1 MISVSNLSKRFG
13 QFVAVDNLSF
23 EVQPGE
29 VLGVLGPNGAG
40 KTTTMRMVTG
50 YVPPS
55 AGRVRIGGHD
65 LYDRPVAAKKLI
77 GYLPENPPL
86 YPEMTVGRY
95 LRFVAAL
102 KDVPQARLTS
112 AVGQAVSR
120 TKLADVTDERIGT
133 LSKACR
139 QRVGLAQALV
149 HEPPVLIL
157 DEPTSSLDPKQR
169 AEVRDLIKELRGF
182 HTVLVS
188 THILPEVSDVAD
200 RVVIMNRGRA
210 MAVDTPQNLSGRLR
224 AREVAR
230 LELVA
235 PDIES
240 EASGDAVQR
249 ICCGV
254 PGVER
259 VEIDRQSK
267 PGLILAQLESSAGI
281 DVRSAAAEAVVRQGW
296 CLLSLSGE
304 TLSLEDIFL
313 ALAAEDAAPDA
324 D

>member
-1 MISVSNLSKRFG
+1 VIAVSNLSKRFG

-50 YVPPS
+50 CVPPS

-65 LYDRPVAAKKLI
+65 LYDRPVAAKRLI

-112 AVGQAVSR
+112 AVGQALERASL
-120 TKLADVTDERIGT
+120 TDVTDTRIGT
-133 LSKACR
+133 LSKGYR

-157 DEPTSSLDPKQR
+157 DEPTSSLEPRQR
-169 AEVRDLIKELRGF
+169 TEVRDLIKGLRGY
-182 HTVLVS
+182 HTVLIS

-200 RVVIMNRGRA
+200 RVVIMNHGRA
-210 MAVDTPQNLSGRLR
+210 MAVDTPQNLGGRLR

-230 LELVA
+230 LEFIV
-235 PDIES
+235 PDP
-240 EASGDAVQR
+240 AGDAPQR
-249 ICCGV
+249 LCSAV

-259 VEIDRQSK
+259 VEIDIQAGS
-267 PGLILAQLESSAGI
+267 GLVIAHLESPAGV
-281 DVRSAAAEAVVRQGW
+281 DVRSAAAEAIVRQGW
-296 CLLSLSGE
+296 RLLSLSGE
-304 TLSLEDIFL
+304 TLSLEEIFL
-313 ALAAEDAAPDA
+313 DLTADDAAPEA
-324 D
+324 G

>member
-23 EVQPGE
+23 EVQAGE

-112 AVGQAVSR
+112 AVGQALER
-120 TKLADVTDERIGT
+120 TRLADVTDERIGT
-133 LSKACR
+133 LSKGCR

-149 HEPPVLIL
+149 HEPPVLVL

-169 AEVRDLIKELRGF
+169 AEVRELIKTLRGY

-188 THILPEVSDVAD
+188 THILPEVGEVAD
-200 RVVIMNRGRA
+200 RVVILNRGRV
-210 MAVDTPQNLSGRLR
+210 MAVDTPGNLASRLR
-224 AREVAR
+224 AREVACV
-230 LELVA
+230 ELVA

-249 ICCGV
+249 TCCGV

-267 PGLILAQLESSAGI
+267 PGLIVAHLESPAGV
-281 DVRSAAAEAVVRQGW
+281 DVRSAAAEAIVRQGW
-296 CLLSLSGE
+296 RLLSLSGE

-313 ALAAEDAAPDA
+313 ALTADDATPEAE
-324 D
+324 